1 MEGTEVEAAVVG
13 RAREGQPDALAELYR
28 RFGPRVFG
36 LCRHLL
42 GTPDAAADATG
53 EVFLRLGRIL
63 ASYDAAQPFAPWLLS
78 VTAHH
83 CVDVLRRRRVE
94 RRLFAAEAVA
104 DVPDPAEA
112 DTTLL
117 DRVLLAERRDALRQ
131 ALAALPEHYRVV
143 LALRYYGDLSY
154 DAIAAE
160 LGLSR
165 NHVATLLFRG
175 KQALRRTLARMED

>member
-1 MEGTEVEAAVVG
+1 MDGVEVETAVVASA
-13 RAREGQPDALAELYR
+13 RAGHPDALAELYR

-42 GTPDAAADATG
+42 GTPESAADATG

-63 ASYDAAQPFAPWLLS
+63 AAYDPARPFAPWLLS

-83 CVDVLRRRRVE
+83 CVDLLRRRRVE

-112 DTTLL
+112 ETPLL
-117 DRVLLAERRDALRQ
+117 DRLLLAERRDALRQ

-160 LGLSR
+160 LGLTR

-175 KQALRRTLARMED
+175 KQALRRALAGTEA